1 MDEARLKVLLY
12 NAIVWIDEECGDFFL
27 SDKVDVHEWYKE
39 KLGITKQ
46 ELQELGVD
54 WIKEASE
61 KKRESKS

>member
-1 MDEARLKVLLY
+1 MWR
-12 NAIVWIDEECGDFFL
+12 FFV

-61 KKRESKS
+61 NETGSKS